1 MDTTIFAKSSSR
13 PDSPYSVH
21 FIIND
26 GKLFIHC
33 SCPAGVYGK
42 LCKHKTSFIKG
53 DLNMLHDPSQQ
64 DLLTEVVSTINNS
77 PLNNDYSKFLDR
89 KIKIEN
95 NLQELKNELKELKS
109 ILELKLKNGIQL
121 KS

>member
-1 MDTTIFAKSSSR
+1 MDTTIFAKSSSQ

-26 GKLFIHC
+26 ETLFIHC
-33 SCPAGVYGK
+33 SCPAGIYGK

-53 DLNMLHDPSQQ
+53 DLSMLHDPSQQ
-64 DLLTEVVSTINNS
+64 DLLADVLSTIKNS
-77 PLNNDYSKFLDR
+77 PMYNDYIKFLER
-89 KIKIEN
+89 KIKIEKDI
-95 NLQELKNELKELKS
+95 QELKNELKELKS
-109 ILELKLKNGIQL
+109 IFALKLKNGIKL

>member
-1 MDTTIFAKSSSR
+1 METTIFAKSSSQ

-26 GKLFIHC
+26 ATLSIHC
-33 SCPAGVYGK
+33 SCPAGIYGK

-64 DLLTEVVSTINNS
+64 DLLADVVSTINNS
-77 PLNNDYSKFLDR
+77 PLYNDYSKFLER
-89 KIKIEN
+89 KIKIEKN
-95 NLQELKNELKELKS
+95 VQELKNELKELKS
-109 ILELKLKNGIQL
+109 IFALKLKNGIKL